1 MDKSLIPNISVDAV
15 VFGFDT
21 LYLNILLVTR
31 PVRYKGKDYVDWKF
45 PGDLI
50 RKNED
55 LDASAKRILYEQTGL
70 QNIYLKQLKAFGDL
84 DRLKR
89 EPRDMAWL
97 YSIDH
102 PEERVITIPYFSLV
116 NLTKDI
122 DYKTTLKGNARWF
135 PVDRLT
141 SLPLAFDHRE
151 IFHFALKMLQEG
163 MHSGP
168 LAFELLPQKFTLGQ
182 LQRVYEIIF
191 KKKLD
196 KRNFRK
202 KIATLSYIVPLRE
215 KEAGVSHRPAQLYM
229 FSKDIYQKTHSH
241 QLDFSL

>member
-1 MDKSLIPNISVDAV
+1 MVPNISVDAV

-31 PVRYKGKDYVDWKF
+31 PVRFNGKDYTDWKF

-50 RKNED
+50 RMDED
-55 LDASAKRILYEQTGL
+55 LDVSAKRILYEQTGL
-70 QNIYLKQLKAFGDL
+70 QNIYLKQLKAFGDTN
-84 DRLKR
+84 RLKR

-102 PEERVITIPYFSLV
+102 PEERVITIPYFGLV

-122 DYKTTLKGNARWF
+122 DYKTSLKGNARWF
-135 PVDRLT
+135 PVDQLKNLT
-141 SLPLAFDHRE
+141 LAFDHRD
-151 IFHFALKMLQEG
+151 IFHFALEMLQNG
-163 MHSGP
+163 MRSGP

-182 LQRVYEIIF
+182 LQRVYEVIF

-215 KEAGVSHRPAQLYM
+215 KEAGVSHRPARLYM
-229 FSKDIYQKTHSH
+229 FSKDIYQKLHAH
-241 QLDFSL
+241 QFGFS